1 VAWTREI
8 LDEIRARLSLP
19 EIVGRTV
26 RLVRH
31 GREHLGCCPF
41 HQEKTPSFRVYDD
54 HYHCFGCGAHGSLFD
69 FVMHAE
75 KVDFRTAV
83 EQLAGLAG
91 VALPRDDPR
100 SAEAEQQRR
109 GLFAV
114 LELAAA
120 WYQRML
126 QEAGGAA
133 ARAYLRG
140 RGLREAVIEQFRLGF
155 APDSRGALR
164 AELSRQGVAVPAMVE
179 AGLLIAPEEGE
190 RSPYDRFRNRVM
202 FPITDARG
210 RIVGFGG
217 RALGDGQPKYLN
229 SPETPLFRKGRL
241 LYGLPAAA
249 TASRRTGRLIVVEGY
264 MDVIG
269 LTVAGYPETVAPLGT
284 ALTDEQIEALWRIA
298 PEPILCFDPDA
309 AGRRAAARAC
319 ERALPKL
326 RPGFGLRFAF
336 LATDTG
342 DDPDQA
348 ARRYPRRVLDSA
360 LAQALPLSRLL
371 VWLETRGVPPAT
383 PETRAAVTARLK
395 QRVLAI
401 ADPTMRAAFLSDIF
415 TQMRERR
422 SRRPAA
428 DAAARSWRKPE
439 LPPVTSIAEAAAA
452 PVASSR
458 ETAERTLL
466 AVLIKHPWLFPEVED
481 AIGSIGFAAA
491 DLDRLR
497 QGLIACLS
505 GGAEPAAASSLC
517 DALAARGLGAAL
529 TAAISHPLLSSH
541 RLLLPTADPA
551 EVRQVWQENHRLLQ
565 RVAARGSAADPAELA
580 GDDALAARAARRRL
594 ALDDDGG

>member
-1 VAWTREI
+1 VAWSRDI

-19 EIVGRTV
+19 DIAGRKV
-26 RLVRH
+26 KLVRH
-31 GREHLGCCPF
+31 GREYLGCCPF

-69 FVMHAE
+69 FVMHAD

-83 EQLAGLAG
+83 EQLAAQAG
-91 VALPRDDPR
+91 VTLPREDPR
-100 SAEAEQQRR
+100 SSEAERQRR
-109 GLFAV
+109 GMFEV
-114 LELAAA
+114 LEVAAA

-126 QEAGGAA
+126 QSADGMA
-133 ARAYLRG
+133 ARGYLRG
-140 RGLREAVIEQFRLGF
+140 RGLTDEVIDRFRLGF
-155 APDSRGALR
+155 APDSRGALK

-179 AGLLIAPEEGE
+179 AGLLIAPEDGD
-190 RSPYDRFRNRVM
+190 RSPYDRFRHRVM

-229 SPETPLFRKGRL
+229 SPETPLFRKGQL

-249 TASRRTGRLIVVEGY
+249 VAARSVGRLIVVEGY

-269 LTVAGYPETVAPLGT
+269 LSAAGYPETVAPLGT
-284 ALTDEQIEALWRIA
+284 ALTEEQIEALWRIV
-298 PEPILCFDPDA
+298 PEPVLCFDPDA

-360 LAQALPLSRLL
+360 LAQALPLSKLL
-371 VWLETRGVPPAT
+371 LWIETGGTPPAT
-383 PETRAAVTARLK
+383 PEARAAITARLR
-395 QRVLAI
+395 QRALAI
-401 ADPTMRAAFLSDIF
+401 ADPTVRAAFLAEIF
-415 TQMRERR
+415 TQMRTAHP
-422 SRRPAA
+422 RRPAA
-428 DAAARSWRKPE
+428 VAGRPGSKPE
-439 LPPVTSIAEAAAA
+439 PPPVASMAEAAAA
-452 PVASSR
+452 PVASRR

-481 AIGSIGFAAA
+481 AIGSVGFANA
-491 DLDRLR
+491 DLDDLR
-497 QGLIACLS
+497 QGLIAWLS
-505 GGAEPAAASSLC
+505 GRPEPPTTASLC
-517 DALAARGLGAAL
+517 TAMTARGLGAAL
-529 TAAISHPLLSSH
+529 AAAIGHPLLINH
-541 RLLLPTADPA
+541 RLLSAAADPA
-551 EVRQVWQENHRLLQ
+551 DVRQVWQENHHVL
-565 RVAARGSAADPAELA
+565 RVAAARESAADAPELT
-580 GDDALAARAARRRL
+580 GDDALAVRAARRRL
-594 ALDDDGG
+594 ALGDDDG